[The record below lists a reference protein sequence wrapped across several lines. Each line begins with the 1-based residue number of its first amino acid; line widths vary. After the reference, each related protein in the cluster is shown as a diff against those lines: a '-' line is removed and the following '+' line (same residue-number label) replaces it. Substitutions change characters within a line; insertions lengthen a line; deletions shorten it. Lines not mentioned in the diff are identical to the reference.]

1 MSCRR
6 RAIGAA
12 LAAIM
17 SLAACA
23 SAQQRSSPNDEI
35 CSGAKCTSPE
45 QFSQM
50 IGIQLNNRVTGYVV
64 IVGSHT
70 VERGLARTFAN
81 SPRRTMT
88 ANVPISIASIGK
100 MFTAVAAI
108 KLLDRH
114 GLSIDTRISP
124 YLPYDWVQ
132 GPGVEAITFRELL
145 THRAGFR
152 HNGNDVFSDNDAVRR
167 QIEDG
172 VRAEN
177 KDTAEYN
184 NLNFAVFKE
193 LLPALAG
200 VADPGSAQRSPIYGQ
215 AFKDIIRRQVF
226 DPLGITDATCD
237 GPPASPPAAIYP
249 ALSDRIFGPPQ
260 GVETPP
266 GPAACAAG
274 GWIMSPA
281 SLHLFV
287 TDLVSG
293 SKLLSGSQK
302 QLMNNNCLGWDC
314 SVFSQ
319 PSYRG
324 KSGAFSVHNAELST
338 FVGIFVNE
346 IPVVVV
352 TNSRPPGP
360 PSEIAYESFVMAT
373 Q

>member
-1 MSCRR
+1 MHRKY

-12 LAAIM
+12 LATIM
-17 SLAACA
+17 SLAACT

-45 QFSQM
+45 QFAQM
-50 IGIQLNNRVTGYVV
+50 ISIQLNDRVRGYVV

-81 SPRRTMT
+81 PPRRTMT

-100 MFTAVAAI
+100 LFTTVAAI
-108 KLLDRH
+108 KLLDQH
-114 GLSIDTRISP
+114 GLSVDAKIRP
-124 YLPYDWVQ
+124 YLPYDWAE
-132 GPGVEAITFRELL
+132 GPGVETITFRELL

-152 HNGNDVFSDNDAVRR
+152 HNSNDVFADNDAARR

-172 VRAEN
+172 VRAED
-177 KDTAEYN
+177 KGTAEYN

-200 VADPGSAQRSPIYGQ
+200 VADPGPAQRSAIYDQ

-226 DPLGITDATCD
+226 DLLGITEATCD

-249 ALSDRIFGPPQ
+249 ALPDSIFGPPQ

-266 GPAACAAG
+266 GAAACAAG
-274 GWIMSPA
+274 GWIMSPS

-287 TDLVSG
+287 TDLISG

-319 PSYRG
+319 PGYRG
-324 KSGAFSVHNAELST
+324 KSGSFNVYNAELST

-346 IPVVVV
+346 IPVVIV

-360 PSEIAYESFVMAT
+360 PSEIAYDSFVMAT